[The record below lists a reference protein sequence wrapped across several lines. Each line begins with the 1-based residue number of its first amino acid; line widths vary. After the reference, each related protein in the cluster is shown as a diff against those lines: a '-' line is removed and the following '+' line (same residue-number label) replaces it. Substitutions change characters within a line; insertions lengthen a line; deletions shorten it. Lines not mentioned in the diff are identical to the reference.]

1 MTYLS
6 PAEKKQRRF
15 NRLRTAGIVLVG
27 LIIATLLDFPLLHL
41 FYNNPAIQ
49 IGEHDWYRALRVLGF
64 MGTWIVV
71 GILFGLHD
79 RSRHRGLSIF
89 YATISAGI
97 IAELLK
103 MTFARERPV
112 HEGVIQ
118 KGFYHFRG
126 LFSGFSDAPISDS
139 HQATPPSPSPAASPL
154 PPSSQTPKDSSS
166 FWQSDAPLPD
176 CSPVPIS
183 PPMSTSAPSSAGSS
197 QSFLSKSLP
206 HIIPYN
212 PSPAPTIDHQCPHSI
227 ATSHASTS

>member
-126 LFSGFSDAPISDS
+126 LFSGFSDA
-139 HQATPPSPSPAASPL
+139 TNL
-154 PPSSQTPKDSSS
+154 GFPSSHAAVAFAGCLTLAAFIPNTKRFLLFLAIGCAITRLLTGAHFTSDVYLGAIVGWLVSIFFVKITP
-166 FWQSDAPLPD
+166 
-176 CSPVPIS
+176 
-183 PPMSTSAPSSAGSS
+183 
-197 QSFLSKSLP
+197 
-206 HIIPYN
+206 
-212 PSPAPTIDHQCPHSI
+212 
-227 ATSHASTS
+227 

>member
-1 MTYLS
+1 MGAPKQSKPTNGPDATMTYLS
-6 PAEKKQRRF
+6 PAEKKQRLF

-41 FYNNPAIQ
+41 FYIDPTVYIDD
-49 IGEHDWYRALRVLGF
+49 HDWYRALRVLGF

-112 HEGVIQ
+112 QQDVIQ
-118 KGFYHFRG
+118 KGFYDFRG
-126 LFSGFSDAPISDS
+126 LFSGFSDA
-139 HQATPPSPSPAASPL
+139 TNL
-154 PPSSQTPKDSSS
+154 GFPSSHAAVAFAGCLTLAAFIPNTKRFLLFLAIGCAITRLLTGAHFTSDVYLGAIIGWLVSIFFVKITPTHN
-166 FWQSDAPLPD
+166 
-176 CSPVPIS
+176 PV
-183 PPMSTSAPSSAGSS
+183 
-197 QSFLSKSLP
+197 
-206 HIIPYN
+206 
-212 PSPAPTIDHQCPHSI
+212 
-227 ATSHASTS
+227 